1 MFNIKQFAGAGQ
13 KVKDRANNAKNY
25 LKSGSA
31 GSQIVL
37 AILFIFAVLIVVHIL
52 KGVFQGINNY
62 RYNQI
67 WIKGGKTLC
76 AKTSIV
82 VPGEKFHR
90 SFNELGGA
98 EFTYCF
104 WMFISDWS
112 FKYGQWKHIMHK
124 GNSTSWP
131 NRAPGIWLHPKENTM
146 RFYVNSY
153 DSIAGNYIDVR
164 NIPLNKWFHVVL
176 SVNQITMDVYL
187 NGNLSKSH
195 KFTSLPKQNYGDL
208 FIMSFR
214 GFDGYLSR
222 CVYYNYTIPYSEIEK
237 LIEMG
242 PAPIDCIGKGE
253 MPPYLTPT
261 WWTSTYRSGAPQHA

>member
-1 MFNIKQFAGAGQ
+1 MLNKNQIAGAG
-13 KVKDRANNAKNY
+13 KILDN
-25 LKSGSA
+25 
-31 GSQIVL
+31 QIVR
-37 AILFIFAVLIVVHIL
+37 AILFVIAVIIIVKIIQFIYNR
-52 KGVFQGINNY
+52 GN
-62 RYNQI
+62 RYKYSRVWLN
-67 WIKGGKTLC
+67 GGKTIC
-76 AKTSIV
+76 PKTSV
-82 VPGEKFHR
+82 VIPGYKLVR
-90 SFNELGGA
+90 SINELGGA

-153 DSIAGNYIDVR
+153 NSIAGNYIDVR
-164 NIPLNKWFHVVL
+164 NIPLNKWFHVCL

-222 CVYYNYTIPYSEIEK
+222 TVYYNYAIPYSEIEK
-237 LIEMG
+237 LIQMG
-242 PAPIDCIGKGE
+242 PAPINCVGKGDV
-253 MPPYLTPT
+253 PPYLAPT
-261 WWTSTYRSGAPQHA
+261 WWTSTMPSDTLPGA